1 MAINRTFGIVMVLL
15 GGLLLWFIS
24 TGSLFPAPL
33 IVFFAGTGALGAVAL
48 GVWSLL
54 GKY

>member
-1 MAINRTFGIVMVLL
+1 MAINRMFGIVMVVL
-15 GGLLLWFIS
+15 GGLLLWFVS
-24 TGSLFPAPL
+24 TGALNSAPTILLFG
-33 IVFFAGTGALGAVAL
+33 GTGALGAVAL

>member
-15 GGLLLWFIS
+15 GALLLWYLSTGLLL
-24 TGSLFPAPL
+24 PAPL
-33 IVFFAGTGALGAVAL
+33 ILFFATTGGIGAVAL
-48 GVWSLL
+48 GIWSLL

>member
-1 MAINRTFGIVMVLL
+1 MAINRTFGIVMVIL
-15 GGLLLWFIS
+15 GGLLLWFVS
-24 TGSLFPAPL
+24 TGVLNTAPMILFFGGA
-33 IVFFAGTGALGAVAL
+33 GALGAVAL